1 VSALN
6 AACVLVLAA
15 VHLGA
20 GALRFL
26 EGPARS
32 RWLSAAGGVAVAY
45 VFVHLL
51 PDVAEAGEAIE
62 ESGFLGAIERHAYVM
77 ALLGLVAFYSLEHM
91 AILARRRR
99 MQTHGED
106 RADMPTLWVHV
117 ASYGAYNALVGYLVA
132 HRPDGE
138 ARSLLLFT
146 VAIGLHYVIADFGLR
161 EHHREDYDRVVR
173 WVLAGAIAAGFVLGS
188 FTELSEATIGL
199 MLAFLAGAVVVNTL
213 KEEVPGDRG
222 SRLLPFVLG
231 AAAYAALLLAL

>member
-1 VSALN
+1 MPALN
-6 AACVLVLAA
+6 AVCVLALAA

-26 EGPARS
+26 EGVPRS

-62 ESGFLGAIERHAYVM
+62 ESGLLGSLERHAYVM
-77 ALLGLVAFYSLEHM
+77 ALLGLVVFYSLEHM
-91 AILARRRR
+91 AVLSRRRR

-106 RADMPTLWVHV
+106 RADAPTLWVHV
-117 ASYGAYNALVGYLVA
+117 ASFGAYNALVGYLIA
-132 HRPDGE
+132 HREDD
-138 ARSLLLFT
+138 ARSLVLFT

-161 EHHREDYDRVVR
+161 EHHREAYDRLVR
-173 WVLAGAIAAGFVLGS
+173 WVLAGAIAGGFALGS
-188 FTELSEATIGL
+188 VTELSEATIGL
-199 MLAFLAGAVVVNTL
+199 MLAFLAGAIVLDTI
-213 KEEVPGDRG
+213 KEEVPGERG

-231 AAAYAALLLAL
+231 AAAYAALLLTL